1 MRLIAILPFLPA
13 LILATIFQPQLLA
26 LHQLLPRQTI
36 ATNNSTQCTSPNTS
50 CGPFCIPST
59 YTCCPDMAGGCQLGT
74 TCQLGDNDVY
84 GCCPESESCGGDGG
98 TQFLNGEAGSDGN
111 GTESG
116 GSATSSAGPPEAST
130 FVGNGAGR
138 VEGGGWMTIGLLGL
152 VAMILL

>member
-1 MRLIAILPFLPA
+1 
-13 LILATIFQPQLLA
+13 
-26 LHQLLPRQTI
+26 
-36 ATNNSTQCTSPNTS
+36 
-50 CGPFCIPST
+50 
-59 YTCCPDMAGGCQLGT
+59 MAGGCQLGT